1 MFKVNNRNTRRMS
14 MIWLTSF
21 CCFYSYFL
29 TYLTSCSGVSINDF
43 EQVNASQN
51 TINETQTLKE
61 SITTLFQIYLYVEDT
76 DIRAFRITLFVTRIN
91 SLHQLVTFNT
101 KSSILDVS

>member
-1 MFKVNNRNTRRMS
+1 

-21 CCFYSYFL
+21 CRFYSYFL
-29 TYLTSCSGVSINDF
+29 TYLTRCSSVSINDF
-43 EQVNASQN
+43 KQVNASQN

-76 DIRAFRITLFVTRIN
+76 DIRAFRITLFVTTITN
-91 SLHQLVTFNT
+91 
-101 KSSILDVS
+101 